1 MHGLP
6 VVSGKELLKLL
17 DKFGYVIVRQ
27 KGSHVQL
34 KRTTPAGEHTITVPL
49 HDEIATGTLNDILT
63 KVSVWNGVPRDEL
76 ISILTGHKKGH

>member
-17 DKFGYVIVRQ
+17 DKLGYGIVRQ

-34 KRTTPAGEHTITVPL
+34 KCSTPSGEHTITVPL
-49 HDEIATGTLNDILT
+49 HDEIATGTLNDILS
-63 KVSVWNGVPRDEL
+63 KVSVWKGIPRDDL
-76 ISILTGHKKGH
+76 IAILTGQKKGH

>member
-17 DKFGYVIVRQ
+17 DKLGYVIVRQ
-27 KGSHVQL
+27 KGSHVQI
-34 KRTTPAGEHTITVPL
+34 KCTTPVGEHAITVPL

-63 KVSVWNGVPRDEL
+63 KISLWNGIPREEL
-76 ISILTGHKKGH
+76 ISILTGRKKGH